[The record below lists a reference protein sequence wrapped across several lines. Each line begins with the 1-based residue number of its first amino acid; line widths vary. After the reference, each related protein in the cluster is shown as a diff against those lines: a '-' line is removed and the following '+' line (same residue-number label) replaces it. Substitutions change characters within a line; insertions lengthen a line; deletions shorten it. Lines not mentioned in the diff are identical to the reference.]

1 MGTPAHSETSLLEF
15 ISHNHHSLAPVA
27 EHLLSRIHWPQ
38 LETPA
43 SLRRPECNRLVGG
56 GAPEPGGRQSSPS
69 QSRSQHALKPGLQGA
84 GPAAL
89 TGIQAGLATQPGLLL
104 RGLGLPDAGRPFGRA
119 PEQSPSRR
127 RSRALR
133 LLDAAGLRSGRCRRR
148 LAALQGKALS
158 TAGGARRA
166 CAHEGGAG
174 SRDSGERG
182 SRREGPRRP
191 SPSSHLTPPQNPA
204 APGAW
209 FQGPG
214 LRRGRDGGLER
225 VWGDQGGW
233 PGRCDQARRQ
243 TGSQEAGGWAGPPGP
258 HRGPP
263 PRGALTGQQGQDGPR
278 HSACTRSAHLLP
290 VLPERGK
297 ATLRGPEDPREPL
310 LPGPLVTPRATSR
323 AGPRGPPARPPCVTE
338 RESGAQETAPTPQSA
353 SAPSP
358 GPAPP
363 PLCRPPLGG
372 PLTQHAAT
380 TAASLPQP
388 PRRTLEEAL
397 AARQPDLPHLTAG
410 WRRR

>member
-1 MGTPAHSETSLLEF
+1 MCTRG
-15 ISHNHHSLAPVA
+15 
-27 EHLLSRIHWPQ
+27 RGGQ
-38 LETPA
+38 QGQ
-43 SLRRPECNRLVGG
+43 RRARVQAG
-56 GAPEPGGRQSSPS
+56 GATKT
-69 QSRSQHALKPGLQGA
+69 L
-84 GPAAL
+84 
-89 TGIQAGLATQPGLLL
+89 
-104 RGLGLPDAGRPFGRA
+104 
-119 PEQSPSRR
+119 PEQSPNSSSEPSSPGRLVSGPWSQEGSGR
-127 RSRALR
+127 GPGAGLGGPGRVARALR
-133 LLDAAGLRSGRCRRR
+133 P
-148 LAALQGKALS
+148 
-158 TAGGARRA
+158 GAQTDG
-166 CAHEGGAG
+166 EPG
-174 SRDSGERG
+174 SRWVGRAP
-182 SRREGPRRP
+182 GPPQRP
-191 SPSSHLTPPQNPA
+191 SL
-204 APGAW
+204 
-209 FQGPG
+209 
-214 LRRGRDGGLER
+214 
-225 VWGDQGGW
+225 
-233 PGRCDQARRQ
+233 
-243 TGSQEAGGWAGPPGP
+243 
-258 HRGPP
+258 P

>member
-1 MGTPAHSETSLLEF
+1 MLIKLTQPQVCSPHRTPGEGVGTPAHSETSLLVF

-56 GAPEPGGRQSSPS
+56 GAPEPGGRQSIPS

-133 LLDAAGLRSGRCRRR
+133 LLDAARLRSGRCRRR

-191 SPSSHLTPPQNPA
+191 SPSSHLTPPQNPT

-209 FQGPG
+209 FQGPA
-214 LRRGRDGGLER
+214 LRRGRDGGGVCQR
-225 VWGDQGGW
+225 GAWSGSGGT
-233 PGRCDQARRQ
+233 R
-243 TGSQEAGGWAGPPGP
+243 AGGQGAVTRRADRRGARKPVGGQGP
-258 HRGPP
+258 RAPP
-263 PRGALTGQQGQDGPR
+263 EALSSSPRGADRPAGPR
-278 HSACTRSAHLLP
+278 QTA
-290 VLPERGK
+290 
-297 ATLRGPEDPREPL
+297 PL
-310 LPGPLVTPRATSR
+310 SLHPLCAPTSR
-323 AGPRGPPARPPCVTE
+323 AARAG
-338 RESGAQETAPTPQSA
+338 ESDP
-353 SAPSP
+353 
-358 GPAPP
+358 
-363 PLCRPPLGG
+363 
-372 PLTQHAAT
+372 
-380 TAASLPQP
+380 
-388 PRRTLEEAL
+388 
-397 AARQPDLPHLTAG
+397 
-410 WRRR
+410 